1 MIVLRLRQL
10 REEKGVNQVDV
21 AQHLNISR
29 VTYSQYETGK
39 RQMTYET
46 LDLLA
51 EYYCASVDYLLGRT
65 DERGALRP
73 NEAALLN
80 KYALLDERGRMSVD
94 AVVEHEMSLVQQKSG
109 TTSSTSTSVQGKAG

>member
-1 MIVLRLRQL
+1 MIALRLHQL

-39 RQMTYET
+39 RQMNYEA

-51 EYYCASVDYLLGRT
+51 GYFCVSVDYLLGRAA
-65 DERGALRP
+65 ERGALRP
-73 NEAALLN
+73 NEAALLRG
-80 KYALLDERGRMSVD
+80 YALMDERGRGNVD
-94 AVVEHEMSLVQQKSG
+94 AVVEHEMSLVKR
-109 TTSSTSTSVQGKAG
+109 KKK

>member
-1 MIVLRLRQL
+1 MIALRLRQL

-39 RQMTYET
+39 RQMNYES

-51 EYYCASVDYLLGRT
+51 GYFCVSVDYLLGRT

-73 NEAALLN
+73 NEEALLRS
-80 KYALLDERGRMSVD
+80 YDLMDERGRMNVN
-94 AVVEHEMSLVQQKSG
+94 ATVAHEMSLVQRKEN
-109 TTSSTSTSVQGKAG
+109 K